1 MDSTKYNEI
10 IERLRTKFKDFD
22 VNFEQFNEL
31 LIKNNAFISGSFLL
45 QVIQDEFYPS
55 TTYDIDIF
63 TFGEKNIKFENEI
76 NKIIKKS
83 ILKKILKKNLNI
95 INKKKAGGT
104 FYLERD
110 DFERDDLDES
120 MFDLDEYLNDTEYE
134 EAKLIKNLK
143 PDIKIDELEQSML
156 DLEKKITSEYEKP
169 KKDLLYNIKIV
180 DKNADLDKID
190 FERPIN
196 LNTKLIKG
204 YNPDNKTDFVN
215 INIHCGSYEP
225 KIISKYKSIN
235 KCKKTNIGITNLDY
249 DHDKINEIVDFQ
261 VSNDIMSKYQLIYY
275 DDNVIKTP
283 EDILKGFDFD
293 FCANYWDGKNLF
305 IKDLNSINSKSCI
318 VNLKKPRIYNNQNKR
333 IIKYTK
339 RNFDIKLKYND
350 DVYQVIYLYLDHD
363 TGKLILSKN
372 VDENMDKIA
381 LLLDNA
387 RFSIKNILDNLPF
400 GLEKL
405 IIYTHNNKEIID
417 NLPIILKELRLYLW
431 NYGFGT
437 EEGPS
442 IMEINKLK
450 SGEIKRIQK
459 QDRIKVDNAI
469 KNLKKIPFGC
479 NVYVN
484 DELIN
489 L

>member
-1 MDSTKYNEI
+1 MDTAIYNEI
-10 IERLRTKFKDFD
+10 IERIKRKFIEFD
-22 VNFEQFNEL
+22 VDFEQFNEL

-45 QVIQDEFYPS
+45 QVIQDEFYPAA
-55 TTYDIDIF
+55 TYDIDIF

-76 NKIIKKS
+76 NDIIKKS
-83 ILKKILKKNLNI
+83 ILKKILKKKLNI
-95 INKKKAGGT
+95 VNKKIAGAT
-104 FYLERD
+104 YYWERD
-110 DFERDDLDES
+110 D
-120 MFDLDEYLNDTEYE
+120 DLDEYLNDTEYE

-156 DLEKKITSEYEKP
+156 DLEKQVTSEYEKP
-169 KKDLLYNIKIV
+169 KKDLLDNNKIV
-180 DKNADLDKID
+180 NKNADLDKID

-215 INIHCGSYEP
+215 INLRCGSYEP

-235 KCKKTNIGITNLDY
+235 RCEKRSIGITNLDY
-249 DHDKINEIVDFQ
+249 NYDKINEIIDFE

-305 IKDLNSINSKSCI
+305 IKDLNLINSKSCI

-333 IIKYTK
+333 IIKYIK
-339 RNFDIKLKYND
+339 RNFDIKLKYNED
-350 DVYQVIYLYLDHD
+350 IYQVIYLYLNRNTD
-363 TGKLILSKN
+363 KLILNKN
-372 VDENMDKIA
+372 VDETMDKIA
-381 LLLDNA
+381 LLLDKA
-387 RFSIKNILDNLPF
+387 HLSIKNILDNLPF

-405 IIYTHNNKEIID
+405 IIYTHNNEEIID
-417 NLPIILKELRLYLW
+417 NLPITLQELRLYLW
-431 NYGFGT
+431 NNGSGN

-442 IMEINKLK
+442 YWEIRGLK
-450 SGEIKRIQK
+450 PKSIKNIQK
-459 QDRIKVDNAI
+459 EDKMKVDNAI

-484 DELIN
+484 DELIQ